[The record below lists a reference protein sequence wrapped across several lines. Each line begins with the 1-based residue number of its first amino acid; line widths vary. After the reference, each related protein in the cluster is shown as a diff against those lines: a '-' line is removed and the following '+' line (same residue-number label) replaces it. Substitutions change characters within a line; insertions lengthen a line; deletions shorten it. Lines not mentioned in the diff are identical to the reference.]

1 MSTFGIL
8 LFTVTPGFIIMI
20 AVLVVI
26 IAVFIVLY
34 ILGKKAQKKQD
45 EQQAMMQAN
54 KQYVTMLV
62 IDKKKLS
69 VTKSG
74 LPQTVINQTPK
85 YLRWQKLPVVKAKV
99 GPQMVTLISDDKIFD
114 SLPLKK
120 EIKAGVSGLYIV
132 DFKGAHGKIAAPEK
146 KPKKGPARWIEKL
159 QEKAGAKPLK

>member
-146 KPKKGPARWIEKL
+146 KQKKGFARLIEKL
-159 QEKAGAKPLK
+159 QEKAGAKPL